1 MVKFVIEI
9 EADAGDP
16 AAVHIV
22 LKSERNE
29 ATAAEETAARRM
41 LPALRGL
48 PKDRFRGCEEID
60 PEDLIEPEDLKE
72 AA

>member
-1 MVKFVIEI
+1 MVRFVIDI

-29 ATAAEETAARRM
+29 PTEAEETAARRM

-48 PKDRFRGCEEID
+48 PKDRFRGCQEID
-60 PEDLIEPEDLKE
+60 SEDLEE